1 MEEKNYTMTPSLGEG
16 VIQVPAND
24 IPALG
29 EAKRILI
36 DEVKMSDEDN
46 ELNAQHQEH
55 ERQKVKLVMQTILK
69 AIVNREQEMATIKAA
84 AGNKCQKQLKQMVED
99 EVLRCADG
107 VLWCPDYSQR
117 PHSDQLINCYVG
129 SHWMKVPSCQ
139 WKDFVNDCAERCG
152 LPIELRKDENY
163 MEGLYKG
170 TSFRIFKYVEA
181 ADSGDEILLNFP
193 NCTLQIGSDGSIVK
207 REHRREDLFF
217 YCLPYDYDE
226 FAECPL
232 WLKFL
237 DEMLPDPKAQQM
249 LGEYICYILM
259 RSHRL
264 EVMLWLY
271 GTGGN
276 GKSTVLRTLFALLG
290 AENVSE
296 ISLEHLTQ
304 DLIMRAEFE
313 HKLLNCSSEA
323 GDKINSSALKQ
334 IVSGEAVPVMLKYEN
349 PRYITDYGKLIVSTN
364 TMPKP
369 EQTDAFFR
377 RTIILPFLT
386 TIPSDKKDT
395 KLAEKL
401 KAELAGILNWALGF
415 MSGLLERN
423 AITSCESSEQAV
435 EEYRLSTDSV
445 KAFLQEKLEESDK
458 YTEGKFIFDEYK
470 KYCGEACLTALQR
483 NTFYSRMNDLTKL
496 GDKKNG
502 RTWQFRLKIVES

>member
-1 MEEKNYTMTPSLGEG
+1 MENKDFEKDLLGQE
-16 VIQVPAND
+16 
-24 IPALG
+24 L
-29 EAKRILI
+29 E
-36 DEVKMSDEDN
+36 N
-46 ELNAQHQEH
+46 ESTLLDVQRKEREHQ
-55 ERQKVKLVMQTILK
+55 RVKLVMQAILK
-69 AIVNREQEMATIKAA
+69 AIASKEQEMAAIKEA

-117 PHSDQLINCYVG
+117 PHSDQLIDCYVG
-129 SHWMKVPSCQ
+129 SHWMRVPSPQ

-152 LPIELRKDENY
+152 LPMELRKDENY

-170 TSFRIFKYVEA
+170 MAFRIFKYVEA
-181 ADSGDEILLNFP
+181 TDSGDKILLNFP
-193 NCTLQIGSDGSIVK
+193 NGTLEIGSDGCIVK
-207 REHRREDLFF
+207 REHRREDLFY
-217 YCLPYDYDE
+217 YCLPYNYDPS
-226 FAECPL
+226 AECPL

-249 LGEYICYILM
+249 LSEYICYILM

-271 GTGGN
+271 GSGGN
-276 GKSTVLRTLFALLG
+276 GKSTVLKTLIALLG

-304 DLIMRAEFE
+304 DVIMRTEFE

-377 RTIILPFLT
+377 RTKILPFLT
-386 TIPSDKKDT
+386 TITPEKKDT

-401 KAELAGILNWALGF
+401 QGELAGILNWALGF
-415 MSGLLERN
+415 MPDLLKRG
-423 AITSCESSEQAV
+423 AITSCESSEQAL

-445 KAFLQEKLEESDK
+445 KAFLHEKLEKSDS
-458 YTEGKFIFDEYK
+458 YTDGKVIFNAYKEFCDEARLY
-470 KYCGEACLTALQR
+470 ALQR
-483 NTFYSRMNDLTKL
+483 NTFYIRLNDLTKF

-502 RTWQFRLKIVES
+502 RTWRFLLKIVES